1 MTGAA
6 VVRAVLFDFD
16 GTLWDSESAVFEVFR
31 ELYRD
36 FGHELPLESWASA
49 IGTLGG
55 FDPYRRLAELV
66 AGALDLSAIEGRTE
80 MRIGAATEAVAL
92 RPGVEAFL
100 KEVDDAGLMRGIVS
114 SDTADWIGTHLR
126 RLGQADGWA
135 VVACANGV
143 RERAKPRPDL
153 YLEALAALGVSARD
167 AVAFEDSPNGISAA
181 KAAGMACV
189 CVPNAL
195 TASLD
200 VSHADALFATF
211 EDLHVD
217 DVLRVLADRSGGVR
231 RDVPP

>member
-1 MTGAA
+1 VTARPP
-6 VVRAVLFDFD
+6 VRAVLFDFD

-55 FDPYRRLAELV
+55 FDPYRQLAELV
-66 AGALDLSAIEGRTE
+66 AGTLDLAAVEGRTE
-80 MRIGAATEAVAL
+80 ARIGDATEAVPL

-100 KEVDDAGLMRGIVS
+100 AEIDDAGLLRGIVS
-114 SDTADWIGTHLR
+114 SDTSEWIRTHLR

-135 VVACANGV
+135 AVSCADGV
-143 RERAKPRPDL
+143 KERAKPRPDL
-153 YLEALAALGVSARD
+153 YLDALRILDISSAE

-181 KAAGMACV
+181 KAAGIACI

-195 TASLD
+195 TGALD
-200 VSHADALFATF
+200 VSHADAQFPTF
-211 EDLHVD
+211 EGLHLDAVWRA
-217 DVLRVLADRSGGVR
+217 LRDRVAEPHRERS
-231 RDVPP
+231 P